1 MRWGVKTAAVLA
13 TFIIRNYSNY
23 LALRERSGAFINV
36 GQNGVI
42 SAYLTGLLCASLGHS
57 VCYYSSVLSL
67 THHCRRLVK
76 VYIRAPLIH
85 NYKLE
90 YST

>member
-1 MRWGVKTAAVLA
+1 MLQCSKAVGVKTAAVLA

-42 SAYLTGLLCASLGHS
+42 TAYLLPNRVALCESGTQCLLLEFGPESDS
-57 VCYYSSVLSL
+57 
-67 THHCRRLVK
+67 
-76 VYIRAPLIH
+76 PL
-85 NYKLE
+85 
-90 YST
+90 